1 MTIVHAVVEVTA
13 VEVVGP
19 HRLRLEFGA
28 REVGTIDC
36 SGWQFT
42 GVFAP
47 LADPAY
53 FAQVALDPEI
63 GTITWPSGADVAP
76 DTLHAWACARPAG

>member
-1 MTIVHAVVEVTA
+1 MVNSMVQVTD

-19 HRLRLEFGA
+19 HLLRLEFDDC
-28 REVGTIDC
+28 EVGTVDC

-53 FAQVALDPEI
+53 FARVQVDPEI